1 MKKVISVFLAALFVF
16 SCINLSFIPVNAITD
31 YTTGVTEDG
40 FDYIIDN
47 ETGELTVTW
56 VEDYSI
62 TDLVIPSYI
71 DGHPVT
77 AIGAHFLG
85 DTQYE
90 NVYATESMLIYNFIK
105 WLRKQDFYDNT
116 TVMIVG
122 DHISMQADYFE
133 SRGANKRYI
142 YNCYIKKEKKA
153 INISKRIYDL
163 SM

>member
-85 DTQYE
+85 GTQYE
-90 NVYATESMLIYNFIK
+90 NVRSVVIPDTVTRIEYNAFADRETLESV
-105 WLRKQDFYDNT
+105 
-116 TVMIVG
+116 VMSKNIEYVG
-122 DHISMQADYFE
+122 DCVFANPHV
-133 SRGANKRYI
+133 GASV
-142 YNCYIKKEKKA
+142 E
-153 INISKRIYDL
+153 
-163 SM
+163 